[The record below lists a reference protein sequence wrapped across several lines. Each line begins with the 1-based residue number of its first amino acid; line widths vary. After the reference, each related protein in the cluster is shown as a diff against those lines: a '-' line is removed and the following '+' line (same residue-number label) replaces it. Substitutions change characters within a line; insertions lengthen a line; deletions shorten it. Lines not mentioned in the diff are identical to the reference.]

1 MPPFVLPLALAFL
14 MFVVG
19 LRLTIAGLA
28 GHFRHPRA
36 LLAGLAVQMVGLP
49 VLAFVLSGA
58 LGLAPDVAIGLLVIA
73 VAPGGITSNYV
84 AMAARADLALSTA
97 MTLVTSLA
105 AALTIPA
112 VLWFSGAAFA
122 GSGMPGLL
130 RTSLL
135 MFAVS
140 AVPML
145 LGMALRRARPGFA
158 ARFGRPLDRL
168 SAAVFALIVLA
179 TFWENREAMLLHAAS
194 IGPAAVLLNILAI
207 GSGFAVGG
215 LVGLQPAERLAI
227 AIEVGL
233 QNVALAMVVAATLL
247 GRGELAAPALVY
259 AVLMNVSAL
268 GLITYGRRLRAAG
281 APA

>member
-1 MPPFVLPLALAFL
+1 MPPFILPLALAVL

-19 LRLTIAGLA
+19 LRLTMAGLA
-28 GHFRHPRA
+28 SQFRHPRA
-36 LLAGLAVQMVGLP
+36 LLTGLAVQVVGLP
-49 VLAFVLSGA
+49 VLALVLSGV

-105 AALTIPA
+105 AAVTIPA
-112 VLWFSGAAFA
+112 VLWMSGAAFA
-122 GSGMPGLL
+122 GTNLSGLL

-145 LGMALRRARPGFA
+145 LGMGLRRLRPDFA

-179 TFWENREAMLLHAAS
+179 TFWENREAMLMHAAS
-194 IGPAAVLLNILAI
+194 IGPAAVLLNGLAI
-207 GSGFAVGG
+207 ATGFVVGH
-215 LVGLQPAERLAI
+215 LARLEPSQRLAI

-233 QNVALAMVVAATLL
+233 QNVALAMVVATTLL
-247 GRGELAAPALVY
+247 GRSELTAPALVY
-259 AVLMNVSAL
+259 AVVMNVAAL
-268 GLITYGRRLRAAG
+268 GLIALGRRLRTAG
-281 APA
+281 ACA